1 MLVRARPLVTFALSA
16 VLGLSLAACQVE
28 AAPATRA
35 AQGTSAT
42 PATGGTLPPAGA
54 AASFTVYLPRLFEDD
69 SLGLRGVAR
78 SLAWSATPAR
88 DAIDQLIRG
97 PNGDERA
104 ADFHYA
110 LDRRTRLR
118 SAMITDGTAIVDF
131 ETGLE
136 HVHGRPFSELVYWSI
151 LYTATEVP
159 GVERL
164 ALQEG
169 GGRLSE
175 LGFPA
180 FSVPAAA
187 GRSDAPAWARPR

>member
-1 MLVRARPLVTFALSA
+1 MLERAWPLVAFGLSA
-16 VLGLSLAACQVE
+16 VLALSIAACQA
-28 AAPATRA
+28 AAPGPSGA
-35 AQGTSAT
+35 ASRPGTGA
-42 PATGGTLPPAGA
+42 PGGA
-54 AASFTVYLPRLFEDD
+54 AASFTIYLPRLFEDD

-78 SLAWSATPAR
+78 NLTWSDAPAR

-97 PNGDERA
+97 PDGDERA

-118 SAMITDGTAIVDF
+118 SATITDGTAIVDF

-136 HVHGRPFSELVYWSI
+136 RVHGRPFSELVYWSI

-164 ALQEG
+164 VLQEG

-180 FSVPAAA
+180 FSVPAVAM
-187 GRSDAPAWARPR
+187 RSGAPAWVRPR